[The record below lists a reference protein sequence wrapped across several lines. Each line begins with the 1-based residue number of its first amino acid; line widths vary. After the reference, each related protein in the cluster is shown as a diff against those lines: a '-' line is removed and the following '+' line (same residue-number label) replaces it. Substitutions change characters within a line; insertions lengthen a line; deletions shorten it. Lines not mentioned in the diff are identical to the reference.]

1 MLPGYRMKWTRCV
14 VELSEAEEVP
24 LQQLSINHRHRDT
37 RTRAAGVLMLG
48 RGLKPRTI
56 AAQLDVSG
64 QTVYNWFHAW
74 RDSGVFGLM
83 GGHNGGR
90 APALSDGMVATAL
103 EVARAEPLTVAQIAQ
118 RVQDVHGEPLPCR
131 IETFGE
137 ALKRAGF
144 TFKRNRYTLKK
155 AQRRGIR
162 DEAGQVI
169 FYADARQASGSRT
182 RWPVPPVLSRRGG
195 LLRITARS
203 AQLVTTRLALL
214 PDIRTRC
221 LLQTI
226 RD

>member
-1 MLPGYRMKWTRCV
+1 
-14 VELSEAEEVP
+14 
-24 LQQLSINHRHRDT
+24 
-37 RTRAAGVLMLG
+37 
-48 RGLKPRTI
+48 
-56 AAQLDVSG
+56 
-64 QTVYNWFHAW
+64 
-74 RDSGVFGLM
+74 
-83 GGHNGGR
+83 
-90 APALSDGMVATAL
+90 MVATAL

-203 AQLVTTRLALL
+203 AQLVTTRPALL
-214 PDIRTRC
+214 PDIRTRG